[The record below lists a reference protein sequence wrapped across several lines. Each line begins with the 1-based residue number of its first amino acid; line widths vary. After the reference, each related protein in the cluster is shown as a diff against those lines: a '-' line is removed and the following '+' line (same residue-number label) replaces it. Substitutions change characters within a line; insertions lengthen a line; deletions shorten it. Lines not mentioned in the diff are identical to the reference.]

1 IASPLSDYLRAAG
14 LPDGDIDPA
23 LAEVI
28 PDEDGK
34 VSDQLPAA
42 GTTPLALP
50 DPEPGG
56 PSASSGPEPEVAD
69 WLSDGDE
76 TETADL
82 QQTDRKSTRLNS
94 SHVSIS
100 YAVFCL
106 KKKKIQLRSTRN

>member
-1 IASPLSDYLRAAG
+1 AETGPVTIARRDRHVLGEEWASIPIASPLSDYLRAAG

-34 VSDQLPAA
+34 VSDQPPAA
-42 GTTPLALP
+42 GTTPLALH

-82 QQTDRKSTRLNS
+82 QLGRESCRE
-94 SHVSIS
+94 
-100 YAVFCL
+100 
-106 KKKKIQLRSTRN
+106 